1 MSKVLVVDDTDT
13 YRRYSKLALEDE
25 GHTVEIASCGSEA
38 IDTAGSF
45 GPDVLVVD
53 WMLDDEYNGLDVAR
67 VLAARLPDLETVLI
81 SGYPS
86 AHLRRAALEA
96 NIRFMKKPFTL
107 EKLVETVS
115 QAARRKDRPDP
126 S

>member
-1 MSKVLVVDDTDT
+1 MGKVLVVDDTDT

-25 GHTVEIASCGSEA
+25 GYTVEIASNGSEA
-38 IDTAGSF
+38 IDTASSF
-45 GPDVLVVD
+45 KPDVLVVD

-67 VLAARLPDLETVLI
+67 VLAACIPDLQTVLI

-86 AHLRRAALEA
+86 GDVGRAELEA

-107 EKLVETVS
+107 EKLVKTVA
-115 QAARRKDRPDP
+115 QAARRKARHQP